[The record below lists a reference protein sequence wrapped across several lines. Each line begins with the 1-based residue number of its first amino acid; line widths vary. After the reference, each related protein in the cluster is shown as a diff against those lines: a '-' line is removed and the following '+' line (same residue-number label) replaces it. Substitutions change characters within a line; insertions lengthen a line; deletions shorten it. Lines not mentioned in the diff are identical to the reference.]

1 MATRG
6 RGDRTRTCGLLVP
19 NQARYQLRN
28 TSRSLFIITGK
39 QRVVK
44 IQGPG
49 AAQKHTWQNAQAAAG
64 KFGEDPNLPNL

>member
-39 QRVVK
+39 QRAVK
-44 IQGPG
+44 IQDPG
-49 AAQKHTWQNAQAAAG
+49 AAQKHTWQNAQVAAG
-64 KFGEDPNLPNL
+64 KFGEDPNFPNL

>member
-1 MATRG
+1 MASRG

-39 QRVVK
+39 QWAVK

-64 KFGEDPNLPNL
+64 KFGEDPNFPNL